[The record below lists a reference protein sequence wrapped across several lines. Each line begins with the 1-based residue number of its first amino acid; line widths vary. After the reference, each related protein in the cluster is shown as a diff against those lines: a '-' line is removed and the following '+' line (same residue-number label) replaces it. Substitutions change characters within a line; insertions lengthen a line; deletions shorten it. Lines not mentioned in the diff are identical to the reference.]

1 MVLQPSVYEFV
12 FTESAHSAKKGKVIV
27 IVEAC
32 LNPLINCI
40 ELCGKSQ
47 NRGEWSSLY
56 GEACKYPDINQ
67 ALFGWWRYST
77 GDSTTLKDWN
87 IV

>member
-32 LNPLINCI
+32 LNPLIVLNCVASRKI
-40 ELCGKSQ
+40 GANGHPSIK
-47 NRGEWSSLY
+47 
-56 GEACKYPDINQ
+56 ACKYPDINQ
-67 ALFGWWRYST
+67 ALFG
-77 GDSTTLKDWN
+77 
-87 IV
+87 

>member
-1 MVLQPSVYEFV
+1 MSSCSLNLP
-12 FTESAHSAKKGKVIV
+12 TSAKKGKVIV

-32 LNPLINCI
+32 LNPLIVLNCVASRKI
-40 ELCGKSQ
+40 GANGHPSIK
-47 NRGEWSSLY
+47 
-56 GEACKYPDINQ
+56 ACKYPDINQ

-87 IV
+87 FQA

>member
-32 LNPLINCI
+32 LNPLIVLNCVASRKI
-40 ELCGKSQ
+40 GANGHPSMERRANTQ
-47 NRGEWSSLY
+47 
-56 GEACKYPDINQ
+56 I
-67 ALFGWWRYST
+67 
-77 GDSTTLKDWN
+77 
-87 IV
+87 

>member
-32 LNPLINCI
+32 LNPLIVLN
-40 ELCGKSQ
+40 LCGKSQ
-47 NRGEWSSLY
+47 NRGVQIPRYKSSYFWVHDAIQL
-56 GEACKYPDINQ
+56 ETQ
-67 ALFGWWRYST
+67 QL
-77 GDSTTLKDWN
+77 LK
-87 IV
+87 IGI